1 MIAFANA
8 QGSTEVR
15 LACSKVLSLIFLKAD
30 SKKHSNGYVKGN
42 KYFFFYKIR

>member
-15 LACSKVLSLIFLKAD
+15 LAYSKVLSLIFLKAD

-42 KYFFFYKIR
+42 KYFFLYKSR